1 MWFCKR
7 FLTVSWPFYERFVSV
22 HANGRATG
30 ERSEMSRNVR
40 SRNAVTLWNE
50 SRYSFT
56 FTLQKRKKHSSLFI
70 NHILRKLLDLGHGLI
85 LQIRI
90 KFYCKNYDFLPLPF
104 WSEWPCLIETLSV
117 YYSHLTVFNS
127 DRLWRVVWGNGCGVA
142 SLKTVTGQN
151 QTIAVINVWTLD
163 EFSSVCLYFG
173 LLFLKVGVSEIYI
186 FHYKLCFYIITCKW
200 IRKTG
205 KKAFSFFS

>member
-1 MWFCKR
+1 MILQTFQ
-7 FLTVSWPFYERFVSV
+7 TVSWPFYERFMSV
-22 HANGRATG
+22 HASG

-50 SRYSFT
+50 SRHSFT

-70 NHILRKLLDLGHGLI
+70 NHKLRKLLDLGHGLI

-104 WSEWPCLIETLSV
+104 WSEWPCLIVTLSV

-151 QTIAVINVWTLD
+151 QTIAVINVWT
-163 EFSSVCLYFG
+163 FRR
-173 LLFLKVGVSEIYI
+173 I
-186 FHYKLCFYIITCKW
+186 
-200 IRKTG
+200 
-205 KKAFSFFS
+205 FFSLSLFWTFVFKSWGFRDLHFSL